1 MKFRDFFSLKQILFT
16 VLVLAVFIVLGVLDS
31 GRQVKVSFDDTV
43 VKVRSDYY
51 QLEIPYEMI
60 ASAELE
66 QLSEAG
72 REVEN
77 CVDDKIVRTGCWEN
91 DAWGQY
97 YICADMDV
105 QNCVVVRL
113 DDGRVFV
120 FSRKNETETEK
131 LYQTLQTYL

>member
-91 DAWGQY
+91 DAWGRY